1 MIRLAALSAVAALS
15 GGGDPS
21 IVPIPIGP
29 GPRYRPAVVVRDGSP
44 VGPFRCGQ
52 PGETFRVHI
61 ELFAKRLVV
70 VVPQGIGVA
79 RSGCVYPA
87 RTLAPTGVVEIER
100 GARLTL
106 GDLFRIWGRKLG
118 THQLLSFRSKQPVL
132 AFVAGKRYAG
142 AAAEIPLTPNAQI
155 VVEIGGYVPPHRTYL
170 FPKRR
175 PS

>member
-1 MIRLAALSAVAALS
+1 VILLAALAAFV

-29 GPRYRPAVVVRDGSP
+29 GPRYRPAAIVRDGTP
-44 VGPFRCGQ
+44 VGKLTCGE
-52 PGETFRVHI
+52 PGATFRVHI

-79 RSGCVYPA
+79 GNGCVYPV
-87 RTLAPTGVVEIER
+87 RTIAPTGVVEVER
-100 GARLTL
+100 GAKLTL
-106 GDLFRIWGRKLG
+106 GDLFRIWGGRLG
-118 THQLLSFRSKQPVL
+118 THTLLSFTSKQPVQ
-132 AFVAGKRYAG
+132 AFVAGRRYAG
-142 AAAEIPLTPNAQI
+142 PAAAIPLTPNAQV

-175 PS
+175 AS